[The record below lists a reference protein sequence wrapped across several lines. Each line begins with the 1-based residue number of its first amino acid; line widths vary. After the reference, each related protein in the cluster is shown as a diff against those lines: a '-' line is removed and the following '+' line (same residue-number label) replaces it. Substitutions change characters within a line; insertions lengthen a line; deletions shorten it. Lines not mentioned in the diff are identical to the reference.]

1 MKLSCKVCK
10 FFQILQTLFAKGP
23 VNVLVGWAQE
33 IYGIGRLGL
42 WSRRQFLWQK
52 KKDGFHPVEAHP
64 LSSDIKSVCF
74 LCNIIAGMLF
84 HDIFQLDALESHM
97 CDTAFIKDTDCFL
110 VDHGQTG
117 ISPVV
122 VFIQ

>member
-1 MKLSCKVCK
+1 M
-10 FFQILQTLFAKGP
+10 Q
-23 VNVLVGWAQE
+23 
-33 IYGIGRLGL
+33 Y
-42 WSRRQFLWQK
+42 
-52 KKDGFHPVEAHP
+52 
-64 LSSDIKSVCF
+64 
-74 LCNIIAGMLF
+74 IAGMLF

-110 VDHGQTG
+110 VYHGQTG